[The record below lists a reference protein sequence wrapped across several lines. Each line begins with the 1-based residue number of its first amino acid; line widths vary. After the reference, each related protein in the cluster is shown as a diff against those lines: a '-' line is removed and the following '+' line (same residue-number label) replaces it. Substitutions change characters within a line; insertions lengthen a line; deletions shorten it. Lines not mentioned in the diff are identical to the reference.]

1 MRDARWSS
9 PGAPK
14 ATAFRHDHST
24 TEAIAFDARLAQIR
38 IARSFG
44 IETSQDILDVA
55 ALKGLLDGTL
65 NQRLCTTKETLVW
78 LVEIGLRE
86 KR

>member
-1 MRDARWSS
+1 
-9 PGAPK
+9 
-14 ATAFRHDHST
+14 
-24 TEAIAFDARLAQIR
+24 LAQIR